1 MDKSPS
7 GRLTPKE
14 PPPAFFS
21 QGPNSGAMSFR
32 NSRCSQILFRP
43 RHGIIVHL
51 AIEEKRVSSR
61 IAFEQGKLK

>member
-1 MDKSPS
+1 
-7 GRLTPKE
+7 
-14 PPPAFFS
+14 
-21 QGPNSGAMSFR
+21 MSFR

-51 AIEEKRVSSR
+51 AIEEKRVPSP